1 MIKINNTKAIEI
13 AKEKIRAYR
22 KPKLEAL
29 DVEFNRALETN
40 TDTTSIVTKKQ
51 ELRDMTALADGKSVD
66 ELKVIVGGLDG

>member
-66 ELKVIVGGLDG
+66 ELKVIVG